1 MSSSSSYT
9 NNDRNTTPH
18 LSAGWEGFC
27 HLECVNEIQTTAT
40 SRSRQIVVH
49 GTLYMLLNV
58 CSRSFSAVVSL
69 IGNQNPPVCWL
80 FLVITV
86 SLSARARERDRQ
98 RDRQTDRQTER
109 DRDRETETDRETDGQ
124 TDRQTQTD
132 RRTDR
137 GERGINKHTD
147 RGERGGEKETGKGG
161 SETDVRRGGREEK
174 TRTRKHKH

>member
-1 MSSSSSYT
+1 MQDENVQGMSSSSSYT

-98 RDRQTDRQTER
+98 RERQTDRQRETETERQRQTDRQT
-109 DRDRETETDRETDGQ
+109 G
-124 TDRQTQTD
+124 

-137 GERGINKHTD
+137 HRRTAGLIEEREG
-147 RGERGGEKETGKGG
+147 
-161 SETDVRRGGREEK
+161 
-174 TRTRKHKH
+174 